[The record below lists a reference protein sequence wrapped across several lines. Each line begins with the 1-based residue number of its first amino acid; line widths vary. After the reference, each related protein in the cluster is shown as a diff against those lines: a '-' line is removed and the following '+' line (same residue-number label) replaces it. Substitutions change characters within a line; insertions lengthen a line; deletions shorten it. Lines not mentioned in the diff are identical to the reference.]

1 MKYIP
6 QLIKVVKKFF
16 SKTNIYY
23 FFDHFKSPV
32 TAELQRAPRQVTS
45 HHIVHRAEQ
54 SVIDRGTASHSK
66 HVCVLRMKGGLAVCV
81 CVCVCVEDEGRVGAT
96 Q

>member
-6 QLIKVVKKFF
+6 QLIKVVKKLF

-66 HVCVLRMKGGLAVCV
+66 HVCVCVCVCAEDEGRVGCV
-81 CVCVCVEDEGRVGAT
+81 CVCVC
-96 Q
+96 